1 MHILITYKMVN
12 KYNLRHLVRIEIA
25 KGERIPQWRYV
36 PSDRKKRLWFFG
48 AVLIEKE
55 GFYLDIEHTYSAT
68 CPKNLCV
75 IDGKVYEKAY
85 VRLHF
90 SNGDSY
96 IKHFD
101 TPSDREGFVKKVET
115 GGIWIN
121 DIKNL
126 DYV

>member
-1 MHILITYKMVN
+1 MVN

-25 KGERIPQWRYV
+25 KEKRIPQWRYV

-55 GFYLDIEHTYSAT
+55 GFYFDIGHEYSAT
-68 CPKNLCV
+68 CPENLCV
-75 IDGKVYEKAY
+75 RNGEVYEKAF

-90 SNGDSY
+90 SNGDAY
-96 IKHFD
+96 IKHFYGQA
-101 TPSDREGFVKKVET
+101 DRDEFVKKVEQ
-115 GGIWIN
+115 GGVWIN